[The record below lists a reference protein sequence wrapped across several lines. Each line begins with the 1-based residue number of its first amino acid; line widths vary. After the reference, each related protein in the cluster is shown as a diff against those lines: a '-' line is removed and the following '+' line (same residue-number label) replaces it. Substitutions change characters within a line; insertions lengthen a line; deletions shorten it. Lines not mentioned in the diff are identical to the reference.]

1 MRSLYIPVYTGNNW
15 ANIFLSPQLKI
26 TAINGVSL
34 DSDKYDTNLG
44 KWPFFPAAKLSRAE
58 VKDKPLAAPN
68 VEQATPSGT
77 IHAKSLNTFAPNV
90 VATAL
95 G

>member
-1 MRSLYIPVYTGNNW
+1 M
-15 ANIFLSPQLKI
+15 
-26 TAINGVSL
+26 
-34 DSDKYDTNLG
+34 NLG
-44 KWPFFPAAKLSRAE
+44 KWPFLPAAKLSRAD

-77 IHAKSLNTFAPNV
+77 IHAKSLKTFAPNV

-95 G
+95 GLRKLNSGYKKACITSKQAVHWLSLQ

>member
-1 MRSLYIPVYTGNNW
+1 
-15 ANIFLSPQLKI
+15 
-26 TAINGVSL
+26 
-34 DSDKYDTNLG
+34 
-44 KWPFFPAAKLSRAE
+44 